1 VSVTNHSDAFDL
13 MLKVKARTEELSD
26 EQRQRLDSHLSECDD
41 CSVQQ
46 DALSD
51 TIRDIRT
58 SSFSITASSN
68 LVRATQVRVRA
79 RAWDSGSRKTRCV
92 RSRSHACWLLPGAL
106 VSIPSS
112 GRDSSGLDTR
122 TNFLRYLANRIRD
135 HGADAH
141 RRRGNYR
148 LANGLQGKFHKRAL

>member
-1 VSVTNHSDAFDL
+1 

-79 RAWDSGSRKTRCV
+79 RAWELRQQKNTMRPLSLSC
-92 RSRSHACWLLPGAL
+92 LLAFAWAL

-122 TNFLRYLANRIRD
+122 TTS
-135 HGADAH
+135 
-141 RRRGNYR
+141 
-148 LANGLQGKFHKRAL
+148 